1 MISLCDITS
10 FDVIVALIFLVF
22 IIRGVW
28 IGFMRQL
35 ASLLALIGSYWLA
48 GRYSD
53 YLMPYVG
60 RFIDNPKVVFF
71 ISFAVLFVVGAF
83 LLILTGKVLQLVMD
97 ISLLGWFDRL
107 LGLGL
112 GAFKAFFVAAIL
124 HMALSAG
131 LSSSNNLMR
140 KSLSSKFLARGA
152 EIVQEV
158 IRNPELRRLFIPREP
173 AIKPDKKSSAPS
185 PAQEKKPV

>member
-1 MISLCDITS
+1 MISLSDITS

-35 ASLLALIGSYWLA
+35 ASFLALVGSYWLA

-71 ISFAVLFVVGAF
+71 ISFAILFVVGAF

-124 HMALSAG
+124 HMALCAG
-131 LSSSNNLMR
+131 LSPSNTLMR

-158 IRNPELRRLFIPREP
+158 IHNPELRRLFIPREP
-173 AIKPDKKSSAPS
+173 AIKPDKQSSTPG
-185 PAQEKKPV
+185 PAQGKKPV